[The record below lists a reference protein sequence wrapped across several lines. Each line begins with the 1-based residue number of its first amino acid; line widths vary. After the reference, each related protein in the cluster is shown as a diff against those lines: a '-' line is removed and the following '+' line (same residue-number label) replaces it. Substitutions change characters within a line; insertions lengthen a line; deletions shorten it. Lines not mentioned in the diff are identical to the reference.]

1 MTEIIRLASEELE
14 IEVWTLGARLNG
26 VWFQGIGSLVDGA
39 ESEDEARGAKK
50 YNGAVVGPVANRI
63 AGGRAQID
71 DRLCRFEMNDG
82 GKTTLHS
89 GARGV
94 HSHDW
99 LVFDATKDRLILN
112 LSLADGVG
120 GFPGNRTLS
129 AEYVLRGNELHVNFT
144 ASSDAPTWMNLA
156 LHPYWR
162 FGESGRAGARLS
174 VNAEFYLPVD
184 ADKIPTGERSNVTD
198 TVFDLREIG
207 VPSPDTD
214 HNFCLKPMMSGPSA
228 RIEGDLGV
236 GMEVSTTAP
245 GLQVY
250 SGKKTGIA
258 LEPQHWPNAM
268 HQPSFPSIVLR
279 PGQTYQQ
286 STTYRFMKL

>member
-1 MTEIIRLASEELE
+1 MTEIIRLASGDLE
-14 IEVWTLGARLNG
+14 VEVWTLGARLNG

-39 ESEDEARGAKK
+39 ASEDEARGAKK

-63 AGGRAQID
+63 SGARARIDGRI
-71 DRLCRFEMNDG
+71 CRFEANEG

-99 LVFDATKDRLILN
+99 VVFDADKDRLILN

-120 GFPGNRTLS
+120 GFPGNRKLS
-129 AEYVLRGNELHVNFT
+129 AEYALRGNELHVSFT
-144 ASSDAPTWMNLA
+144 ATSDAPTWMNLA

-162 FGESGRAGARLS
+162 FGENGRKGARLS
-174 VNAEFYLPVD
+174 VNAEFYLPID
-184 ADKIPTGERSNVTD
+184 ADKVPTGERGNVKD
-198 TVFDLREIG
+198 TIFDLREIG
-207 VPSPDTD
+207 APSPDID

-228 RIEGDLGV
+228 RIEGNLGV
-236 GMEVSTTAP
+236 GMEMMTTAP

-250 SGKKTGIA
+250 TGKTIGIA

-268 HQPSFPSIVLR
+268 HQPDFPSIMLG

-286 STTYRFMKL
+286 STTYRLTKL